1 MATDTA
7 KNAIARLLSTA
18 GVAID
23 GGKPWDI
30 QVHDERLYAR
40 ALSGGSLAFG
50 ESYMDGWWDSGA
62 VDELTRRLLAA
73 GLEQKVRGMKSVLW
87 LALRAKLTNMQAER
101 RAYNI
106 GEKHYD
112 LGNDLYESMLDK
124 RLNYSCAYWK
134 DARDLDEAQEAKL
147 ELCCRK
153 LGLQPGM
160 SVLDIGCG
168 WGAFAKYAAERYGAK
183 VTGITVSKEQ
193 VARAREM
200 CRGLPVTIELEDY
213 RSLRGRYDRVLS
225 VGMIEHVGFKN
236 YRTYAEIVE
245 RVLADDGLF
254 LLQTIGNNRSCRSG
268 DPWMDKHIFPDG
280 MVPSPDCLTR
290 AAEGL
295 FILED
300 WHNFGPDYDR
310 TLLSWKGNFDAN
322 WDRLSRN
329 PKYDE
334 RFRRMWAYYLLTCA
348 GSFRARKNQLWQIV
362 FSKRGVPGGYRGVR

>member
-1 MATDTA
+1 MTTDTA
-7 KNAIARLLSTA
+7 KDAIARLLSTA

-30 QVHDERLYAR
+30 RVHDERLYAR

-112 LGNDLYESMLDK
+112 LGNDLYEAMLDK

-168 WGAFAKYAAERYGAK
+168 WGGFAKYAAERYGAK

-193 VARAREM
+193 VALAREM
-200 CRGLPVTIELEDY
+200 CRGLPVTIDLEDY

-225 VGMIEHVGFKN
+225 VGMIEHVGCKN
-236 YRTYAEIVE
+236 YRTYAEIVA

-268 DPWMDKHIFPDG
+268 EPWMDKYIFPDG
-280 MVPSPDCLTR
+280 MVPSPDHLTR

-310 TLLSWKGNFDAN
+310 TLLSWKDNFDAN

-334 RFRRMWAYYLLTCA
+334 RFRRMWTYYLLTCA

-362 FSKRGVPGGYRGVR
+362 FSKRGVPGGYRSVR